1 MATNQI
7 QTGAPALLS
16 RKEAAQAI
24 NVCIRKL
31 DSMTKARQVPC
42 FKIGGKVLYR
52 LDRVLT
58 ALDSLERQEAHRA

>member
-1 MATNQI
+1 
-7 QTGAPALLS
+7 
-16 RKEAAQAI
+16 
-24 NVCIRKL
+24 
-31 DSMTKARQVPC
+31 MTKARQVPC